1 MSEQDWHKPVQAD
14 IADTVWE
21 PHIQEPQAPEQTVIA
36 EQQAQVRTA
45 KAVPEPEQ
53 METAVP
59 EPEQMVTAE
68 QPVQVQKETAV
79 QAHTVKAARY

>member
-1 MSEQDWHKPVQAD
+1 MSEQDWHKPEQAD

-53 METAVP
+53 METAVQVP
-59 EPEQMVTAE
+59 ERTE
-68 QPVQVQKETAV
+68 KAV